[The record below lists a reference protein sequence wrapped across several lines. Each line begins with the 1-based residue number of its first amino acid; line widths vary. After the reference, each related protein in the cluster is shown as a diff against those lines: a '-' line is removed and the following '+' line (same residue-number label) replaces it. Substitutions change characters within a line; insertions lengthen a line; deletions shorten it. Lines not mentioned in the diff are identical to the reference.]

1 MRLIDA
7 DKIVE
12 VAEHAWDEWNLAMA
26 TQDTN
31 RGVNKVIKMKELCK
45 AVKAVA
51 DDCPAVDLG
60 EVYDLDRLRELVKAD
75 RDGRIKII
83 PEYIGKACG
92 SCGHFQRIA
101 GTRRGTCEVK
111 RCATSRRGT
120 PWPDFPFEPS
130 QSRTACKQWI
140 GKGEKNEE

>member
-1 MRLIDA
+1 MERLTEKHYKASDGYYMECSGICHEDSCDSCDLFAEFIDRMGQIE
-7 DKIVE
+7 DI
-12 VAEHAWDEWNLAMA
+12 LG
-26 TQDTN
+26 DT
-31 RGVNKVIKMKELCK
+31 
-45 AVKAVA
+45 
-51 DDCPAVDLG
+51 
-60 EVYDLDRLRELVKAD
+60 YDLDRLQELVKAD

-83 PEYIGKACG
+83 PEYVGKACG

>member
-1 MRLIDA
+1 MERLTEKHYKASDGYHMECSEICYEGSCDSCDLFAEFIDRMGQIE
-7 DKIVE
+7 DI
-12 VAEHAWDEWNLAMA
+12 LG
-26 TQDTN
+26 DT
-31 RGVNKVIKMKELCK
+31 
-45 AVKAVA
+45 
-51 DDCPAVDLG
+51 
-60 EVYDLDRLRELVKAD
+60 YDLDRLQELVKAD

-83 PEYIGKACG
+83 PEYVGKACG

-111 RCATSRRGT
+111 PCATSRRGT